1 MSSIIDA
8 LNSLHSKKAQQTKEK
23 DNGFVF
29 SFISD
34 AVFSTTLY
42 RAGHSVEEIEKLLT
56 EPKDN
61 RDKILEDF
69 NL

>member
-8 LNSLHSKKAQQTKEK
+8 LFSIETKKEK
-23 DNGFVF
+23 AKIKDNVF
-29 SFISD
+29 KFSTISD

-42 RAGHSVEEIEKLLT
+42 RAGHTVEEIEKLLT
-56 EPKDN
+56 EPRDN
-61 RDKILEDF
+61 RDKILEEL